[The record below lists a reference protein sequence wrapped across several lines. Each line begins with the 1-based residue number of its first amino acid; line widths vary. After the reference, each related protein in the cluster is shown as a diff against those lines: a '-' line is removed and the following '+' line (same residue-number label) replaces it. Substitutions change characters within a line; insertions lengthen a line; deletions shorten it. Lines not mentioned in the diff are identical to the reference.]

1 MAYYGASVIHPK
13 TLQPLQQKNI
23 PFYVKSFVDPTKEG
37 TKVGASEKTNRKNLI
52 FKRKSDST

>member
-37 TKVGASEKTNRKNLI
+37 TKVGASEKTKAKNLI
-52 FKRKSDST
+52 F